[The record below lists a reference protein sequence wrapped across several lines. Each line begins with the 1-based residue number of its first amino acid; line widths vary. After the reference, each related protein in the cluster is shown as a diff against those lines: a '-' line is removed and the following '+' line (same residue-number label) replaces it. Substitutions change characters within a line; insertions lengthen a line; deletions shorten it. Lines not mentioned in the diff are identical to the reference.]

1 MKNILILSIVAL
13 LLLGCGKK
21 QNDSSATSNVQST
34 NSGEIKSAGESNSE
48 SPDSLKYEI
57 RKFHKTYKGC
67 NDNEENCSYM
77 KIEYPV
83 FTSGKSYKRINEAIY
98 AYLAD
103 SVYLVEEGMSN
114 KTLEKLADNYFKDYE
129 TMKKDNPD
137 WGLSYAFESAG
148 RVPYNK
154 GNVVTVEINTYA
166 FTGGAHPNSYNVYFV
181 FDIETGNRLRVQDI
195 FVKGFESGLNKLIE
209 KKYREFRGISDKERL
224 DGENGMLFENHIEFN
239 DNFGLLK
246 DGVIFYYN
254 SYEIAAYAVGP
265 TELNFT
271 YKELGDLLK
280 PEYKK

>member
-1 MKNILILSIVAL
+1 MKNILMLSIVAL
-13 LLLGCGKK
+13 LILGCGKK
-21 QNDSSATSNVQST
+21 QTDTNATSDVQNT
-34 NSGEIKSAGESNSE
+34 NSREIKSAGESNSG
-48 SPDSLKYEI
+48 SPDSLKYEMQ
-57 RKFHKTYKGC
+57 KFNKTYKGC
-67 NDNEENCSYM
+67 KEDEENCSYM

-103 SVYLVEEGMSN
+103 SVYLLEEGMSN
-114 KTLEKLADNYFKDYE
+114 KTLDKLAENYFKDYE
-129 TMKKDNPD
+129 MMKSDNPD

-148 RVPYNK
+148 RVLFNK
-154 GNVVTVEINTYA
+154 GNAVTVEINTYM
-166 FTGGAHPNSYNVYFV
+166 FTGGAHPNTYNVYFV
-181 FDIETGNRLRVQDI
+181 FDTETGKRLHVQDI
-195 FVKGFESGLNKLIE
+195 FVKGFETKLNKLIE

-224 DGENGMLFENHIEFN
+224 DGENGMLFENHIEYN

-246 DGVIFYYN
+246 DGVVFYYN

-271 YKELGDLLK
+271 YKELGDLLR